1 MPLTRSVNNPNYF
14 ATPDGKPV
22 YLTGS
27 HHWNSL
33 QDEGKT
39 SPPAAFDYTGYVN
52 WMEDNNYNFMRLW
65 NIAEQP
71 YSAAWTTSPWYTD
84 PLPYVR
90 TDGSF
95 GNAADGKPKFDVNT
109 FNQDYFDRLR
119 ERVIEAGEH
128 GIYVDVMLFEGWS
141 LGPITGSTNPWTYH
155 PFNKNNNI
163 NGINGDPSNTGSG
176 YGIQT
181 TSEPAAVLTAQQAYV
196 RKVIDTV
203 NDLDNVVYEISN
215 EFPASSTQWQY
226 NMINYIKNYEAGKPK
241 QHPVGMTQND
251 TDNSVLFNSPADWV
265 SPGTRGGGYKDNP
278 TANNGS
284 KVVLNDTDHLWG
296 LGGDATWVWKSFTR
310 GLNPIFMDDLAYTGV
325 EAGDVVYPP
334 ASASV
339 YTVRTGMT
347 ETANYAERMD
357 LVNDKPHGELSST
370 GYMLANPGAQYLAF
384 APNGGSFTVNL
395 SAGSGSSFS
404 AEWLN
409 VYTADVV
416 IGDSVDGGSSS
427 VKFTPPF
434 SGAAVLFLNKLSGVT
449 VSIGLVSD
457 TGSSATDKI
466 TSNPAI
472 KGTGQASTVVT
483 IKEGGTTLG
492 TTTADSTGA
501 WSYTPAG
508 LAEGTHTLAAT
519 QTDLVGN
526 TGTATLSFMLD
537 RVPPAVSMAL
547 VSDTGSSAT
556 DKITSNPAIKG
567 TGQASTVVTIKEGS
581 TTLGTTTADGTGVW
595 SYTPTGFVDGV
606 HTLSA
611 FQTDPAGNTGTATLS
626 FTLAKT
632 APTVSI
638 ALVSDTGSSATDKIT
653 SNPAIK
659 GTGQASTVVTI
670 EEGGT
675 TLGTTTA
682 DSTGAWSYTPA
693 GLAEGTHMLAAT
705 QTDLVGNTGTATLS
719 FMLDRVPPAV
729 SMALVSDT
737 GSSATDKITSNPAIK
752 GTGQASTVVTIKE
765 GSTTLGTTT
774 ADGTGVWSYTPTG
787 FVDGVHTL
795 SAFQTDPAGNT
806 GTATL
811 SFTLAKTAPTVS
823 IALVSDTGS
832 SATDKITSNP
842 AIKGTGQASTV
853 VTIKEGGTTLGTTTA
868 DSTGAWSY
876 TPAGLA
882 EGTHTLAATQTD
894 LVGNTGTAT
903 LSFMLDAHVLF
914 GVA

>member
-1 MPLTRSVNNPNYF
+1 
-14 ATPDGKPV
+14 
-22 YLTGS
+22 
-27 HHWNSL
+27 
-33 QDEGKT
+33 
-39 SPPAAFDYTGYVN
+39 
-52 WMEDNNYNFMRLW
+52 
-65 NIAEQP
+65 
-71 YSAAWTTSPWYTD
+71 
-84 PLPYVR
+84 
-90 TDGSF
+90 
-95 GNAADGKPKFDVNT
+95 
-109 FNQDYFDRLR
+109 
-119 ERVIEAGEH
+119 
-128 GIYVDVMLFEGWS
+128 
-141 LGPITGSTNPWTYH
+141 
-155 PFNKNNNI
+155 
-163 NGINGDPSNTGSG
+163 
-176 YGIQT
+176 
-181 TSEPAAVLTAQQAYV
+181 
-196 RKVIDTV
+196 
-203 NDLDNVVYEISN
+203 
-215 EFPASSTQWQY
+215 
-226 NMINYIKNYEAGKPK
+226 
-241 QHPVGMTQND
+241 
-251 TDNSVLFNSPADWV
+251 
-265 SPGTRGGGYKDNP
+265 
-278 TANNGS
+278 
-284 KVVLNDTDHLWG
+284 
-296 LGGDATWVWKSFTR
+296 
-310 GLNPIFMDDLAYTGV
+310 
-325 EAGDVVYPP
+325 
-334 ASASV
+334 
-339 YTVRTGMT
+339 MT

-483 IKEGGTTLG
+483 IKEGSTTLG

-501 WSYTPAG
+501 WSFTPAG

-519 QTDLVGN
+519 QTDL
-526 TGTATLSFMLD
+526 A
-537 RVPPAVSMAL
+537 
-547 VSDTGSSAT
+547 
-556 DKITSNPAIKG
+556 
-567 TGQASTVVTIKEGS
+567 
-581 TTLGTTTADGTGVW
+581 
-595 SYTPTGFVDGV
+595 
-606 HTLSA
+606 
-611 FQTDPAGNTGTATLS
+611 
-626 FTLAKT
+626 
-632 APTVSI
+632 
-638 ALVSDTGSSATDKIT
+638 
-653 SNPAIK
+653 
-659 GTGQASTVVTI
+659 
-670 EEGGT
+670 
-675 TLGTTTA
+675 
-682 DSTGAWSYTPA
+682 
-693 GLAEGTHMLAAT
+693 
-705 QTDLVGNTGTATLS
+705 GNTGTATLS

-853 VTIKEGGTTLGTTTA
+853 VTIKEGSTTLGTTTA
-868 DSTGAWSY
+868 DSTGAWSF
-876 TPAGLA
+876 TPTGLA
-882 EGTHTLAATQTD
+882 DGAHTL
-894 LVGNTGTAT
+894 TAT
-903 LSFMLDAHVLF
+903 PDRPGRQYRDGNAELHARQDAARSEHGSGLGHWQLGNRQDHLEPGDQGHRSGQYGRNDQRRQHHARHDDSRRHGRLELHADRPRRWRAHAVRFPDRSGRQYRHGNAELY
-914 GVA
+914 AR